1 MSPEEIISTIT
12 DRVKDTA
19 NVKVVFGEPV
29 TAAGVTIIP
38 VATVKVAGGGG
49 GGGGGKGRG
58 KLPAENAEALE
69 TGMGL
74 GLQVSAKPL
83 GYIEVKDGAARL
95 VPIVDVTKVAVVGL
109 VAAGLTLITFGKL
122 SLRREKLRKAK
133 AYWAAKKAMHQPA

>member
-38 VATVKVAGGGG
+38 VATVKVAG

>member
-49 GGGGGKGRG
+49 GGKGRG

-83 GYIEVKDGAARL
+83 GYIEVKNGAARL

>member
-1 MSPEEIISTIT
+1 MSPEDIISTIT

-19 NVKVVFGEPV
+19 NVKVVFGEPIS
-29 TAAGVTIIP
+29 AAGVTIIP

-49 GGGGGKGRG
+49 GGKGRG
-58 KLPAENAEALE
+58 KQPAESAEATE

-83 GYIEVKDGAARL
+83 GYIEVKNGSARL

-122 SLRREKLRKAK
+122 SLKRAKLRKAK
-133 AYWAAKKAMHQPA
+133 AYWAAKKALHQPA